1 MNTGTHHLDLQLP
14 HRSIFNVPDAS
25 GVQITCRTGSVW
37 ITLDNDPRDIVL
49 QAGESYTGTDHRQAI
64 IYALDASQLVL
75 TDNSASAASVR
86 SPAKPVPAPT
96 RTLAQAPA

>member
-1 MNTGTHHLDLQLP
+1 MSTDTRNLELQLP
-14 HRSIFNVPDAS
+14 RRSIFNLADAS
-25 GVQITCRTGSVW
+25 GVQIVCRAGSVW

-75 TDNSASAASVR
+75 TDSETVARPRTLPTSARAR
-86 SPAKPVPAPT
+86 T
-96 RTLAQAPA
+96 RTLAQASA